1 MEQEDK
7 AESLEKSLR
16 KNAAQD
22 SMPTYDASEGK
33 EKEFSSP
40 EENLSTAKI
49 KEECD
54 DAEHSLKNTK
64 RLNKIYSQLMG
75 LFFGGLW
82 FYLWALLLLFL
93 FVATDDELVKFAKDN
108 FPEYSKVISLVY
120 LICKKLFYAL
130 GIIFV
135 ALLTFPTAKGLRR
148 LFKAIVEIIKHK
160 IKLPK

>member
-7 AESLEKSLR
+7 AESLAESLR

-33 EKEFSSP
+33 EKEFSSA
-40 EENLSTAKI
+40 EENLSTAKL
-49 KEECD
+49 KEECN
-54 DAEHSLKNTK
+54 DAKHSLKNTK

-75 LFFGGLW
+75 LFFGGWW

-93 FVATDDELVKFAKDN
+93 FVATDDKLVEFADN

-135 ALLTFPTAKGLRR
+135 ALLTFPTARGLRR

>member
-1 MEQEDK
+1 MEQENK
-7 AESLEKSLR
+7 AESLR

-22 SMPTYDASEGK
+22 SIPIYDASEGK
-33 EKEFSSP
+33 EKEFLST
-40 EENLSTAKI
+40 EENLFTTKL

-54 DAEHSLKNTK
+54 DADHSLKNTK

-82 FYLWALLLLFL
+82 FYLWVLLLLFL
-93 FVATDDELVKFAKDN
+93 FVATDDE
-108 FPEYSKVISLVY
+108 YSQVISLVH
-120 LICKKLFYAL
+120 LIYKKLFYAL

-148 LFKAIVEIIKHK
+148 LFEAIVEIIKHK
-160 IKLPK
+160 IKLPKQ